1 MRFVDR
7 DNEIK
12 RLEKAINNSGPS
24 QFVVIYGRRRLGKST
39 LIRRVLTNS
48 DIYYMA
54 DMTEQSQQI
63 SMLSRIIAY
72 KFEGFDKV
80 VYPDWDSLIVSL
92 KHRTTERFTI
102 CFDEFPYMV
111 KSNSALP
118 SILQRHI
125 DTKDLPF
132 NIIICGSSQ
141 QMMHSMVLDSASPL
155 YGRSDVVIKLEPIPI
170 KYIQEVLDLD
180 AIQTIEEYAV
190 WGGVPRYWELRE
202 KESSLVSAIESNLFD
217 VNGTLY
223 DEPSKLFLDD
233 FQQTALSSS
242 IISLIGN
249 GVNRLSEI
257 AARLQKKATDLSN
270 PIAKLIQLG
279 YIERE
284 IPFGEDFRNSKKSFY
299 QLCDPFLSIYHK
311 YVVPNRSLIGL
322 GRKKLLMQIFNQ
334 SFNEF
339 VGHYWERL
347 CRNVVSGNEL
357 LGTTWNIAS
366 RWWGNVRDGGKS
378 RMIEIDVVAESFD
391 KKKLLIGE
399 CKWTEKENA
408 SRLLYELQ
416 NKAKLLPFVKDKEI
430 VYVLFLKHNPEDS
443 NAENII
449 LPENILTIKN

>member
-1 MRFVDR
+1 MKFVDR
-7 DNEIK
+7 DSEIK
-12 RLEKAINNSGPS
+12 RLERALNGNSGS

-39 LIRRVLTNS
+39 LIRHVLKED

-63 SMLSRIIAY
+63 AMLSKTIAY
-72 KFEGFDKV
+72 KFPGFDKV
-80 VYPDWDSLIVSL
+80 IYPDWDSLIVSL
-92 KHRTTERFTI
+92 KHRTSERFTI

-111 KSNSALP
+111 KANSSLP
-118 SILQRHI
+118 SVIQRHI
-125 DTKDLPF
+125 DSKDLPF
-132 NIIICGSSQ
+132 NIIVCGSSQ

-155 YGRSDVVIKLEPIPI
+155 YGRSDVVMKIEPIPI
-170 KYIQEVLDLD
+170 KYLQEVMNLDSV
-180 AIQTIEEYAV
+180 QTIEEYAV

-202 KESSLVSAIESNLFD
+202 KESSLISAIEYLLFD

-242 IISLIGN
+242 IISLMGN
-249 GVNRLSEI
+249 GVNRFSEV

-270 PIAKLIQLG
+270 PFAKLMQLG

-284 IPFGEDFRNSKKSFY
+284 NPFGEDLRNSKKSIY
-299 QLCDPFLSIYHK
+299 QLSDPFLCAYYK

-322 GRKKLLMQIFNQ
+322 GRKTMVVDLFKQ

-339 VGHYWERL
+339 VGKYWERL

-357 LGTTWNIAS
+357 FGVVWNKAS
-366 RWWGNVRDGGKS
+366 RWWGNVKNGSSSK
-378 RMIEIDVVAESFD
+378 MIEIDVVAESFD
-391 KKKLLIGE
+391 KKKILIGE

-408 SRLLYELQ
+408 SRLFYELE
-416 NKAKLLPFVKDKEI
+416 NKARMLPFVKDKEI
-430 VYVLFLKHNPEDS
+430 VYVLFLKYQPDDICDNIVIPEK
-443 NAENII
+443 
-449 LPENILTIKN
+449 ILTM

>member
-1 MRFVDR
+1 MKFVDR
-7 DNEIK
+7 DSEIK
-12 RLEKAINNSGPS
+12 RLERALNDNRGS

-39 LIRRVLTNS
+39 LIRHVLKED

-63 SMLSRIIAY
+63 AMLSKTIAY
-72 KFEGFDKV
+72 KFPGFDKV
-80 VYPDWDSLIVSL
+80 IYPDWDSLIVSL
-92 KHRTTERFTI
+92 KHRTSERFTI

-111 KSNSALP
+111 KANSSLP
-118 SILQRHI
+118 SVIQRHI
-125 DTKDLPF
+125 DSKDLPF
-132 NIIICGSSQ
+132 NIIVCGSSQ

-155 YGRSDVVIKLEPIPI
+155 YGRSDVVMKIEPIPI
-170 KYIQEVLDLD
+170 KYLQEVMNLDSV
-180 AIQTIEEYAV
+180 QTIEEYAV

-202 KESSLVSAIESNLFD
+202 KESSLISAIEYLLFD

-242 IISLIGN
+242 IISLMGN
-249 GVNRLSEI
+249 GVNRFSEV

-270 PIAKLIQLG
+270 PFAKLMQLG

-284 IPFGEDFRNSKKSFY
+284 NPFGEDLRNSKKSIY
-299 QLCDPFLSIYHK
+299 QLSDPFLCAYYK

-322 GRKKLLMQIFNQ
+322 GRKTMVVDLFKQ

-339 VGHYWERL
+339 VGKYWERL

-357 LGTTWNIAS
+357 FGVVWNKAS
-366 RWWGNVRDGGKS
+366 RWWGNVKNGSSSK
-378 RMIEIDVVAESFD
+378 MIEIDVVAESFD
-391 KKKLLIGE
+391 KKKILIGE

-408 SRLLYELQ
+408 SRLFYELE
-416 NKAKLLPFVKDKEI
+416 NKARMLPFVKDKEI
-430 VYVLFLKHNPEDS
+430 VYVLFLKYQPDDICDNIVIPEK
-443 NAENII
+443 
-449 LPENILTIKN
+449 ILTM